1 MDHWLHLEF
10 YFSHVLFARQE
21 VCKNSAQLKSAS
33 GAREQFLTLVEST
46 ALDSTPEDITKS
58 HNQAKITKP
67 LNNYCADFVAVK
79 VNTCH
84 NWSA

>member
-1 MDHWLHLEF
+1 LEF
-10 YFSHVLFARQE
+10 YFSRVLFARQE
-21 VCKNSAQLKSAS
+21 VCKKVREPKSAF
-33 GAREQFLTLVEST
+33 GARGQFLTLVEST
-46 ALDSTPEDITKS
+46 PENITKS